1 MGQYRPVRDPLAS
14 RPRCFKA
21 SAKLL
26 SRSCA
31 ALCGRSAQKHH
42 GSAVSKER
50 DLGVHRSH
58 RLDVGLA
65 ARIVDQLVSD
75 HRLTA
80 KRRHRLRRRLAEID
94 NQIALLEAR
103 PG

>member
-1 MGQYRPVRDPLAS
+1 MVEAPPALEKLRLAICES
-14 RPRCFKA
+14 R
-21 SAKLL
+21 LL
-26 SRSCA
+26 VLR
-31 ALCGRSAQKHH
+31 
-42 GSAVSKER
+42 
-50 DLGVHRSH
+50 
-58 RLDVGLA
+58 RL
-65 ARIVDQLVSD
+65 ARIVDQLVTG